1 MNKNHQRNLDIK
13 KICLGTANFGSAYGY
28 KKNKLN
34 KEDLKKIIYKAKKEN
49 IKFFDTA
56 FSYKDSEKILGKF
69 ANKSFEIITKI
80 PKVPSFETNIK
91 KWIKVTIDKSFKNL
105 KKDKIYGILIHDIKV
120 LENKRKAKII
130 LKYLEELKNKK
141 KIQKIGISVY
151 SLNELKKCFKVY
163 NFQIVQFPFNIFD
176 NRIIKSKLILKLK
189 KQNVELHARSIFLQ
203 GLLLENSKFF
213 EKRFQTHKKKIILFE
228 KWLEKN
234 NLNKLQAC
242 LKFAFKT
249 KIIDKFVIGI
259 SKYDQ
264 LIEIIKILKK
274 RTLINS
280 LPKELKNVSPKLLN
294 PKLWN

>member
-1 MNKNHQRNLDIK
+1 M
-13 KICLGTANFGSAYGY
+13 LGQFF
-28 KKNKLN
+28 
-34 KEDLKKIIYKAKKEN
+34 YKA
-49 IKFFDTA
+49 F
-56 FSYKDSEKILGKF
+56 YLKI
-69 ANKSFEIITKI
+69 AS
-80 PKVPSFETNIK
+80 
-91 KWIKVTIDKSFKNL
+91 
-105 KKDKIYGILIHDIKV
+105 
-120 LENKRKAKII
+120 
-130 LKYLEELKNKK
+130 
-141 KIQKIGISVY
+141 
-151 SLNELKKCFKVY
+151 
-163 NFQIVQFPFNIFD
+163 
-176 NRIIKSKLILKLK
+176 
-189 KQNVELHARSIFLQ
+189 
-203 GLLLENSKFF
+203 FF
-213 EKRFQTHKKKIILFE
+213 EKKFQTHKKKIILFE